1 MTGAVESF
9 LLAEAA
15 TQLGIGSL
23 LLGAEGVR
31 KSAVGGS
38 IQRRTQEREAKKAEK
53 KQLESQRAQAM
64 IRQQEKAR
72 EGMTQKTPV
81 TKNPFA
87 GGRKDM
93 RSQFTIGG
101 GGGNSGANY

>member
-1 MTGAVESF
+1 MTGVETAV
-9 LLAEAA
+9 LANYLMGAGIATSLEGIRKTSVAGKIQGRRQEEAA
-15 TQLGIGSL
+15 
-23 LLGAEGVR
+23 E
-31 KSAVGGS
+31 
-38 IQRRTQEREAKKAEK
+38 KAEK

>member
-1 MTGAVESF
+1 MADPVTWMAISTA
-9 LLAEAA
+9 L
-15 TQLGIGSL
+15 S
-23 LLGAEGVR
+23 AEGMR
-31 KSAVGGS
+31 KSAVSGN
-38 IQRRTQEREAKKAEK
+38 IQRKTQEREAEKAEK
-53 KQLESQRAQAM
+53 KQLEAQRAQAM

-101 GGGNSGANY
+101 GGDSGVSY